1 MDPIKNILPSVMGR
15 MSAREGVSPVNIG
28 QVWTRISG
36 GKGSRVADLKD
47 GCLTVCADSTMRMV
61 NLNLHRE
68 DLLQQLNKDFPSIK
82 KIYFKVGKA

>member
-1 MDPIKNILPSVMGR
+1 MDPIKNILTSVMGR
-15 MSAREGVSPVNIG
+15 MSVREGVSSVNIG

-47 GCLTVCADSTMRMV
+47 GCLTVYVDTSMRMV

-68 DLLQQLNKDFPSIK
+68 DLLQQLNKDFPAIK
-82 KIYFKVGKA
+82 KIYFRLGKV